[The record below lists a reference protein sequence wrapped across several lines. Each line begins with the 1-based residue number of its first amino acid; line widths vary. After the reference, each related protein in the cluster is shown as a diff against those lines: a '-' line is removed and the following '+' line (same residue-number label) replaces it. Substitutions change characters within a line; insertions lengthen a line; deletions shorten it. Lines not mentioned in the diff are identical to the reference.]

1 MPVVTP
7 TNQLKLLR
15 GVRLSVDDRYTI
27 YWTSKATQQSYFS
40 SKAVHSENNLT
51 YLYVGENTLEIDG
64 CSEDYTDVNYMMFQN
79 SQFGDRW
86 YYAYITSIEFDSPES
101 AVVKFELDYWQ
112 TYFFDLQNNACMVL
126 REHVSNDA
134 IGAHIKAEPVDTGLP
149 VLNNVVY
156 GDVLQNPAVILA
168 STFDPSSP
176 SFDDVDGGVY
186 GGIYSG
192 TKLTAYRLQDD
203 SDILDLNTTLKGAAA
218 NNKANGIVDL
228 FVFPYT
234 FFSDEKVPVSKTI
247 TYAKRYGDF
256 DGYTPH
262 NNKLYVYPYNYMI
275 LATTN
280 GVQKELRFE
289 LFDDS
294 ACKILVFGTPY
305 NNPQL
310 VATPINYNTKWKS
323 TGEKANMTES
333 VVLEGFPHCCY
344 NIDSFKAYVAQNG
357 GAMAINML
365 SNAVSIGAGALG
377 GAAGFGAV
385 TAGLSGM
392 AGNVNNLLVAA
403 NRAPQ
408 PRGSTSGGALAA
420 YRLLDFMI
428 YTLKCPREYA
438 ESIDEYFDVYGYEVD
453 EVKVPN
459 FTGRANV
466 NYVKVAKSTLTGF
479 IPSQYLTK
487 MKSDLETGMWFW
499 QNAENV
505 GKFNLANGIV

>member
-27 YWTSKATQQSYFS
+27 YWTSKAAQQRYFS

-134 IGAHIKAEPVDTGLP
+134 IGAHIKAEPVDTGFP
-149 VLNNVVY
+149 VISNLVY
-156 GDVLQNPAVILA
+156 DDIMEQPALILA
-168 STFDPSSP
+168 SSFDPTSEGY
-176 SFDDVDGGVY
+176 DDVEGGVY

-192 TKLTAYRLQDD
+192 VKLTSYSMYD
-203 SDILDLNTTLKGAAA
+203 SSKINDLNTVLKGAAA
-218 NNKANGIVDL
+218 NNKASGIVDL
-228 FVFPYT
+228 FVFPEAYFT
-234 FFSDEKVPVSKTI
+234 TKNAPVSKEKS
-247 TYAKRYGDF
+247 YPKYYGSF

-262 NNKLYVYPYNYMI
+262 NNKLYVYPYNYMV
-275 LATTN
+275 LSTTN

-289 LFDDS
+289 LFGGNTCDF
-294 ACKILVFGTPY
+294 LFFGSPY
-305 NNPQL
+305 NTPQII
-310 VATPINYNTKWKS
+310 AAPMNYNN
-323 TGEKANMTES
+323 TGATDKAVNLTES

-344 NIDSFKAYVAQNG
+344 NIDSFKAYIAQNG
-357 GAMAINML
+357 GSMAIGML
-365 SNAVSIGAGALG
+365 SNAFAIGAGAVG
-377 GAAGFGAV
+377 GVAGFGAV
-385 TAGLSGM
+385 SAGISGM
-392 AGNVNNLLVAA
+392 AGNVNNLLVQA
-403 NRAPQ
+403 NKPPQ
-408 PRGSTSGGALAA
+408 TRGSASGGALAA
-420 YRLLDFMI
+420 YRRLDFML